1 LNYTRLV
8 LRSALPL
15 TRFLQRAKNSDSHFS
30 NRLNFSNLKCAPS
43 PKRNRCVRDSN
54 SEASQIASRGV
65 FSSVNF
71 QQTSPATPS
80 AIDLQSALV
89 DRLSTPPRTQA
100 GYCLILPPN
109 CQHITYCFFVARNS
123 PDFAANP

>member
-1 LNYTRLV
+1 MGIEPTSSAWKAEVLPLNYTRLV
-8 LRSALPL
+8 LRSAFPI
-15 TRFLQRAKNSDSHFS
+15 TRFIQRAKNSDSLFS

-65 FSSVNF
+65 SSSVNF

-80 AIDLQSALV
+80 AILAATFHRQYSVLV
-89 DRLSTPPRTQA
+89 EGVGFEPT
-100 GYCLILPPN
+100 
-109 CQHITYCFFVARNS
+109 
-123 PDFAANP
+123 